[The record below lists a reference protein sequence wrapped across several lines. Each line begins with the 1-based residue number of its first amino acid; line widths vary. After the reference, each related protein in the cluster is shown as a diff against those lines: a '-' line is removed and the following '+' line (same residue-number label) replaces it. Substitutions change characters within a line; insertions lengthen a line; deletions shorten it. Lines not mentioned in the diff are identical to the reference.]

1 MNTLPLIS
9 QKGVHHKVF
18 GREGTHN
25 AIWDFKKSPDNKI
38 YFSLCSE
45 LIESSFARLYEYNL
59 ENDSFELLFNL
70 EDVVICPYRTIRPS
84 KIHTSISFL
93 PNGNLLMSTHTTDK
107 SPEHPFWMHEPYY
120 AHPWEGYSG
129 SHIIEYNPTTKK
141 AFSHGIPVP
150 YESIYGG
157 VYVRKRNTFYFLG
170 YTKGHLYSYNLDT
183 HKVTDYG
190 QVVEFGTFLIH
201 KGPDE
206 KLYFAGRSG
215 YLARF
220 NVETEQVEQ
229 LGVRFDPRPNKLDSH
244 KNMRMDY
251 AVNMDNGLMLL
262 TVVHNDYVYLF
273 DTKTDTLKNIGSF
286 GIEQLPDD
294 PQRSFSNLFTP
305 VLDKENVL
313 WYTVA
318 SAYPT
323 DLHTVTLGRWDF
335 LNGKSPEILCT
346 LGSTETG
353 RISSQ
358 TSEACI
364 IDDTLYIADTNHAN
378 DLPGVFAIN
387 LSEFR
392 PYMYENSG
400 YSSDT
405 YINLKEEQYVAFDE
419 YMKSMGKFSSE
430 NPFCVS
436 CKEKIISRLWTEI
449 KPESSAV
456 KRIKLTENGAC
467 GTCGNEAEEYFFNV
481 TEDKTVIKPVSEMT
495 DTEKEYLTPT
505 QKAFVG
511 NHIPE
516 LNCLG
521 RNYKAIITS
530 SAQLANGK
538 FIVGTA
544 DGVLGIIDGDKTY
557 RLGRVGNNGPVI
569 DMCSNKN
576 GTVVYGIMGDKDDL
590 GLVFKYTEE
599 KGVEELGILR
609 FADGTAPGV
618 VSSCSP
624 SCCDLSDDGK
634 TLAIGVADRL
644 GCVYILKF

>member
-9 QKGVHHKVF
+9 QNGVHHKVF

-70 EDVVICPYRTIRPS
+70 EDVVIFPYRTIRPS

-120 AHPWEGYSG
+120 AHPFEGYSG

-157 VYVRKRNTFYFLG
+157 VYCPKTNTFYFLG

-183 HKVTDYG
+183 HKINDYG

-220 NVETEQVEQ
+220 NVDTEQIEQ

-251 AVNMDNGLMLL
+251 AVNMDNGLMLV
-262 TVVHNDYVYLF
+262 TVVHNDYVYIF
-273 DTKTDTLKNIGSF
+273 DTKNDTLKNIGSF
-286 GIEQLPDD
+286 GIEQLPED

-305 VLDKENVL
+305 VMDKYNVL

-335 LNGKSPEILCT
+335 LNGKSPEILGT

-378 DLPGVFAIN
+378 DLPGVFVIN

-392 PYMYENSG
+392 PHMYENAG
-400 YSSDT
+400 YSCDT
-405 YINLKEEQYVAFDE
+405 YINLQEAQYVAFDN
-419 YMKSMGKFSSE
+419 YMKALGKFSGE

-456 KRIKLTENGAC
+456 KKIKLTEKGAC
-467 GTCGNEAEEYFFNV
+467 GICGNEEEFFFNV
-481 TEDKTVIKPVSEMT
+481 TENATEIKPISQISE
-495 DTEKEYLTPT
+495 DEKEYLAPEK
-505 QKAFVG
+505 KAFIG
-511 NHIPE
+511 E
-516 LNCLG
+516 LMPALCNLG
-521 RNYKAIITS
+521 RNYKATVTA
-530 SAQLANGK
+530 SAALTNGK
-538 FIVGTA
+538 YIVGTA
-544 DGVLGIIDGDKTY
+544 DGALGIIDGDKTY
-557 RLGRVGNNGPVI
+557 RLGRVGNNGPII
-569 DMCSNKN
+569 DMCSDKS
-576 GTVVYGIMGDKDDL
+576 GSIVYGIMGDKDDL
-590 GLVFKYTEE
+590 GLVFKYTQE

-609 FADGTAPGV
+609 FADGTQPGV
-618 VSSCSP
+618 VSSSEP

-644 GCVYILKF
+644 GCVYILKFD